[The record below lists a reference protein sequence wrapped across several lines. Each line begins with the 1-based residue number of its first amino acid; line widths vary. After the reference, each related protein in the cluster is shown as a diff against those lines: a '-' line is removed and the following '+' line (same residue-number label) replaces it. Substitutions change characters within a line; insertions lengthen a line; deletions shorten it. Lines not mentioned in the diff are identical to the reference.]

1 MSLSRKIVAAVDE
14 QIRSCAAP
22 SAVSAEDGPHRL
34 TVAISLA
41 TPIGVSCDALEFET
55 TATAP
60 ATLATQSEGWSIQAL
75 KAWGDRLAARVT
87 YLMEPLV
94 LHEASTLDTTA
105 VYRSSAPTSRNLL
118 RSYYEARLERRGS
131 LRLVRYVYNEATRQ
145 RELTPCQFTREVLER
160 LADDLV
166 ASAEGS

>member
-1 MSLSRKIVAAVDE
+1 MSLSRKIAAAVDE

-41 TPIGVSCDALEFET
+41 TPIGVSCDSLEFET
-55 TATAP
+55 AAP
-60 ATLATQSEGWSIQAL
+60 PPDDNAAGWSIDAL
-75 KAWGDRLAARVT
+75 RAWGDRLAARVT

-94 LHEASTLDTTA
+94 LHEADSHGNTVT
-105 VYRSSAPTSRNLL
+105 YRSTRPTARDGH
-118 RSYYEARLERRGS
+118 RSYYEARLDGQGH

-145 RELTPCQFTREVLER
+145 RELAPCQFTREVLDR

-166 ASAEGS
+166 ASVATP